1 MKLFLRKFIFFYLS
15 ICLYYLH
22 DCLYVGTFKGFSLFM
37 FKKVFK
43 TIRFFKLCFA
53 HSSAIKI
60 TYTCITGI
68 KNVNGYN
75 KSNRQ
80 HSLRNSIGRYQMMRV
95 ANNKLDQATFSMVA
109 RATRKYVEMVCSSL
123 GESKLKHYLVVCRE
137 IQIMKKECKTIVLER
152 PSLSTCTSLVP
163 MLIVEFGK
171 VLHYY

>member
-1 MKLFLRKFIFFYLS
+1 M
-15 ICLYYLH
+15 
-22 DCLYVGTFKGFSLFM
+22 
-37 FKKVFK
+37 
-43 TIRFFKLCFA
+43 CFA

-137 IQIMKKECKTIVLER
+137 IQIMKKECKTIVLEM

-171 VLHYY
+171 GRLAGFFYMLERRRKSYNTN